1 MGTGPRPSFIQ
12 DNMYFI
18 LIFSKEIGDLIFS
31 PWISALACVYPK
43 IPLQLQIVN
52 VLLWFINYKY
62 TLITNIPITCL
73 WLALTGAIQ
82 ATPYTNFMFLA
93 IAKTDLYSDL
103 DLKIKEREMVVNM
116 LMIGRN
122 LGHFIALYLR
132 FFLL

>member
-1 MGTGPRPSFIQ
+1 
-12 DNMYFI
+12 MYFI

-43 IPLQLQIVN
+43 IPLQLEIVN